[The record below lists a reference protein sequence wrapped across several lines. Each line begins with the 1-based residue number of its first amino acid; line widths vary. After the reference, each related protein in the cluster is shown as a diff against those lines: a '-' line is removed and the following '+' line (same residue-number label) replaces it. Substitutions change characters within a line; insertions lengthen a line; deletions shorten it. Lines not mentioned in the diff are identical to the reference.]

1 MSPTIT
7 THPQAATK
15 VTADHLRR
23 GAYLY
28 VRQSTLRQV
37 LHNTTSTQRQYDLRG
52 RAIALGWTAEQLI
65 VIDTDQ
71 GQSGASAVD
80 RDGFQHLVAEVSM
93 GRAGIV
99 LGLEVS
105 RLARNNADWHRL
117 LEICALSGTLILD
130 EDGLYDPC
138 SFNDRLLLGLKGTMS
153 EAELHLL
160 KARLRGGVL
169 SKARRGE
176 LIQRLPVGLVYHPS
190 GRVVLDPDV
199 GVQQA
204 VRHLL
209 ATFAAT
215 GSAFAVVK
223 AFTTQQ
229 LSFPRRLAAGPNKGE
244 LVWGPLQHSRVLQV
258 LHNPR
263 YAGAFFYGR
272 HTHRIGPGGKP
283 TIHLLPREQWTVLIT
298 DAHPGYLSF
307 AEFEANQARLAE
319 LAAAR
324 GTDRRAS
331 PPREGPALLQ
341 GLIVCGR
348 CGTRMTVRYHT
359 RAEGQVPE
367 YVCQAEGIRHGT
379 PICQR
384 IPGVTVDAAVA
395 RLLVDTLTP
404 LAIQAALTVA
414 EELVARADQAD
425 RIRAAAVQRARYQAD
440 LARRRYLAVD
450 PQNRLVAD
458 SLEADWNT
466 ALRELADAT
475 DAYQHATQATTGH
488 PPAGTQ
494 TPHPTADQRRHPNQ
508 DRPDHRPRPPARRPR
523 PQPASADPAGGLAA
537 PPDPTRRGGRH
548 RRAARRPHRR
558 PDRHHPVQPRPH
570 QRHRP
575 APARPAHRP
584 DPHPLPAPKPPPA
597 APRHR
602 PAQPRRNR
610 PPPGHPPQH
619 RQEVAQRRPADR
631 PPGQRQGRVP
641 LPAPRT
647 RPGPPPHRATA
658 PPAEPDHHNQNDS
671 RINHR
676 RRSVKS
682 TGSLSAPGSGVVM
695 ILVPSANER
704 VVERAGE
711 LAVPV
716 TNEEPRR
723 GHALRPLH
731 RQFPCPL
738 DHPWPV
744 RAARDTG
751 EPNLPRVQFDDEQD
765 VERLEAHGLD
775 GEEVGGYDA

>member
-23 GAYLY
+23 DAYLY

-80 RDGFQHLVAEVSM
+80 RDGFQHLVAEVGM
-93 GRAGIV
+93 GHAGIV

-105 RLARNNADWHRL
+105 RLARNNTDWHRL

-138 SFNDRLLLGLKGTMS
+138 SSNDRLLLGLKGTMS

-169 SKARRGE
+169 YMPGRGG
-176 LIQRLPVGLVYHPS
+176 LIGRLPDGLVYHPW
-190 GRVVLDPDV
+190 GRVVLDPDA

-331 PPREGPALLQ
+331 P
-341 GLIVCGR
+341 
-348 CGTRMTVRYHT
+348 
-359 RAEGQVPE
+359 
-367 YVCQAEGIRHGT
+367 
-379 PICQR
+379 ICQR

-414 EELVARADQAD
+414 EELVDRADQAD
-425 RIRAAAVQRARYQAD
+425 RIRAAAVERARYQAD

-458 SLEADWNT
+458 TLEADWNT
-466 ALRELADAT
+466 ALRELAHAT
-475 DAYQHATQATTGH
+475 DTYQHATQATTGQLTAAQRQRITQLATDF
-488 PPAGTQ
+488 PALWNDPATPQRERKRLIRLLISDVILTSTAQITAHVRLRGGQDHSLHLPIPLAAWQLRQ
-494 TPHPTADQRRHPNQ
+494 TPPEVVSAIDQLL
-508 DRPDHRPRPPARRPR
+508 DDHTDAQIATILSSRGLVSRTGRPPRRPS
-523 PQPASADPAGGLAA
+523 PTTTTKTTAASTTGG
-537 PPDPTRRGGRH
+537 
-548 RRAARRPHRR
+548 
-558 PDRHHPVQPRPH
+558 
-570 QRHRP
+570 
-575 APARPAHRP
+575 
-584 DPHPLPAPKPPPA
+584 
-597 APRHR
+597 
-602 PAQPRRNR
+602 
-610 PPPGHPPQH
+610 
-619 RQEVAQRRPADR
+619 
-631 PPGQRQGRVP
+631 
-641 LPAPRT
+641 
-647 RPGPPPHRATA
+647 
-658 PPAEPDHHNQNDS
+658 
-671 RINHR
+671 
-676 RRSVKS
+676 
-682 TGSLSAPGSGVVM
+682 
-695 ILVPSANER
+695 
-704 VVERAGE
+704 
-711 LAVPV
+711 AV
-716 TNEEPRR
+716 
-723 GHALRPLH
+723 
-731 RQFPCPL
+731 
-738 DHPWPV
+738 
-744 RAARDTG
+744 
-751 EPNLPRVQFDDEQD
+751 
-765 VERLEAHGLD
+765 
-775 GEEVGGYDA
+775 

>member
-7 THPQAATK
+7 TDPQAATK

-23 GAYLY
+23 NAYLY

-37 LHNTTSTQRQYDLRG
+37 LHNTESTQRQYDLRG
-52 RAIALGWTAEQLI
+52 RAIALGWTAEQII

-71 GQSGASAVD
+71 GHSGASAAD
-80 RDGFQHLVAEVSM
+80 RDGFQRLVAEVGM
-93 GRAGIV
+93 GHAGIV

-105 RLARNNADWHRL
+105 RLARNNTDWHRL
-117 LEICALSGTLILD
+117 LEICALTGTLILD

-190 GRVVLDPDV
+190 GRVVLDPDA

-359 RAEGQVPE
+359 RADGQVPE

-414 EELVARADQAD
+414 EELVDRADQAD
-425 RIRAAAVQRARYQAD
+425 RIRAAAVERARYQAD

-466 ALRELADAT
+466 ALREHT
-475 DAYQHATQATTGH
+475 DAQIATILSSRGLISGTG
-488 PPAGTQ
+488 Q
-494 TPHPTADQRRHPNQ
+494 
-508 DRPDHRPRPPARRPR
+508 
-523 PQPASADPAGGLAA
+523 
-537 PPDPTRRGGRH
+537 
-548 RRAARRPHRR
+548 
-558 PDRHHPVQPRPH
+558 
-570 QRHRP
+570 
-575 APARPAHRP
+575 
-584 DPHPLPAPKPPPA
+584 
-597 APRHR
+597 
-602 PAQPRRNR
+602 
-610 PPPGHPPQH
+610 
-619 RQEVAQRRPADR
+619 
-631 PPGQRQGRVP
+631 
-641 LPAPRT
+641 
-647 RPGPPPHRATA
+647 
-658 PPAEPDHHNQNDS
+658 
-671 RINHR
+671 
-676 RRSVKS
+676 
-682 TGSLSAPGSGVVM
+682 
-695 ILVPSANER
+695 
-704 VVERAGE
+704 
-711 LAVPV
+711 
-716 TNEEPRR
+716 
-723 GHALRPLH
+723 PLH
-731 RQFPCPL
+731 ARLIGQIRTHYQLPS
-738 DHPWPV
+738 HPQ
-744 RAARDTG
+744 RLRDTG
-751 EPNLPRVQFDDEQD
+751 LLSLAEIARRLAIHPNTVKKWRNDGLLTGRLANDKGEYLYQLPGPDLVRPHTGRPPRRPSPTTTETT
-765 VERLEAHGLD
+765 AASTT
-775 GEEVGGYDA
+775 GGAV